1 MRVLLVGAGGTI
13 GREVAV
19 ALKGGGH
26 EVVEVSRRTQ
36 PLAVDLSQPDS
47 IRAMYRAAGRLDAV
61 VCAAAGEVKFAPL
74 AKLSDGDFEFSLHN
88 KLMGQVNLV
97 RYGFEHVSDGGSFTL
112 TSGILARS
120 PMPGSGCAAL
130 ANAAV
135 EAFARA
141 AALEAP
147 RGIRV
152 NVISPPWVTETLR
165 ALGMAGEGVARR
177 RGRAGLRAQRGRPRD
192 RRDHRTVRLST
203 APRHAACSLRRVSP
217 RAVRRRFPN
226 TNGANAMKREELDNL
241 LYQALETEKGGVQ
254 VYKTAIR
261 CAQNSDLQEEW
272 QKYLE
277 QTENH
282 ERILTD
288 RLHGVRPRPRAR
300 DARRARSCA
309 TSAQAL
315 VKPWRWRSQS
325 GPPEAAELVAA
336 ECVVHAE
343 TKDHMNWELIGQCG
357 GEAHRASRR
366 RRSRTRTKRSRRKR
380 TSTSTT
386 RRAGPASCGS
396 QSLGM
401 KAVLPPPEEEKDV
414 KTAIGAARAKQSRK
428 EML

>member
-61 VCAAAGEVKFAPL
+61 VCAAGEVKFAPL

-165 ALGMAGEGVARR
+165 ALGMAGEGLPAAVVARAYVR
-177 RGRAGLRAQRGRPRD
+177 SVAG
-192 RRDHRTVRLST
+192 SET
-203 APRHAACSLRRVSP
+203 A
-217 RAVRRRFPN
+217 
-226 TNGANAMKREELDNL
+226 
-241 LYQALETEKGGVQ
+241 
-254 VYKTAIR
+254 
-261 CAQNSDLQEEW
+261 
-272 QKYLE
+272 
-277 QTENH
+277 
-282 ERILTD
+282 
-288 RLHGVRPRPRAR
+288 
-300 DARRARSCA
+300 A
-309 TSAQAL
+309 TIEPSA
-315 VKPWRWRSQS
+315 
-325 GPPEAAELVAA
+325 
-336 ECVVHAE
+336 
-343 TKDHMNWELIGQCG
+343 
-357 GEAHRASRR
+357 
-366 RRSRTRTKRSRRKR
+366 
-380 TSTSTT
+380 
-386 RRAGPASCGS
+386 
-396 QSLGM
+396 
-401 KAVLPPPEEEKDV
+401 
-414 KTAIGAARAKQSRK
+414 
-428 EML
+428 